1 MRKKPD
7 QGIKNIDSSQNA
19 QSKPFV
25 SALMLV
31 CAAGIFSTPA
41 VAQSPLEEVVVTAQR
56 REQSIQDI
64 PYNISAYSD
73 EYIKS
78 ARAFSISD
86 ISRLVPGLS
95 YKEQGGAFRSSRNT
109 FVLRGLNAN
118 DSRLL
123 FGSDV
128 SSGAVSM
135 YFGETPVFFPLVI
148 KDIERVEVLRGPQG
162 TLYGSGSLG
171 GTIRFIP
178 KAADFDGFSMDANV
192 HLDSMWESDELGYG
206 GDVAVNI
213 PLVEDTLALRLVG
226 SWDDLGGF
234 VDGVGLVQRDS
245 NGVPVPSVAG
255 DLASGYVLAP
265 EEDTNDTQSHMIR
278 ANLHWVPSDA
288 VDVQLSYLNQKT
300 EVDDFSG
307 VNPGYAGG
315 LFDSSLAHP
324 IGSTYPNANGC
335 NGGVAFAATFLANK
349 PCLGAG
355 GNTLYANS
363 GVMIPDVGNYEHSI
377 FSKSPGESEVD
388 LFSAEVSIDLGFASV
403 SSSTSYSEVS
413 YFSTPDLSGFD
424 FTVRAPGGTS
434 FATLNGF
441 YPRAASLTAIIDDTE
456 RFTQEIRL
464 ISNGDNKIDY
474 VVGAYY
480 EDRETYNLSRNRLP
494 GLSEFDTTVNVASFG
509 FPLGRNN
516 ATHPDITFQEERL
529 YEFEDIAVFGELTL
543 HVTDQWQ
550 ITGGIRAFWQ
560 EFSNTFDTL
569 IPFCGLFCSS
579 PGQPNFF
586 LGGTTITDERRDFED
601 QIFKV
606 NTSYDINDDMMAYFT
621 WAEGFRHGG
630 ANALP
635 TGGLQASLEER
646 LVFEPDTAT
655 NWEIGLKG
663 ALSENMHYSIAAFL
677 VEWDKFQFEFFT
689 NPGFRT
695 TLNGDEAQTKGI
707 ELELNGHAGDG
718 LTYNFGYSYVD
729 AELTKDFTRQDYLFG
744 DATPVVDIVAGLD
757 GDPLPSVPDHT
768 FTFSLDYLQPLKMN
782 NWSLAYHVDGKYASE
797 TQSMFNP
804 NINFGRDFFEID
816 SYAVFN
822 ASIALDS
829 NDNWTASLFVRN
841 IGNEQNLSA
850 GNTEAASG
858 STHQYYFSLRPRT
871 IGLSFSYRYN

>member
-1 MRKKPD
+1 MKLNL
-7 QGIKNIDSSQNA
+7 GASNTNSSQNTQLKPFTVTLMLACMVCVFSPPALA
-19 QSKPFV
+19 QSV
-25 SALMLV
+25 
-31 CAAGIFSTPA
+31 
-41 VAQSPLEEVVVTAQR
+41 LEEVLVTAQR
-56 REQSIQDI
+56 REQSVQDI

-73 EYIKS
+73 EYINS
-78 ARAFSISD
+78 ARAFSLSD
-86 ISRLVPGLS
+86 VSRLVPGLS

-135 YFGETPVFFPLVI
+135 YFGESPVFFPMI
-148 KDIERVEVLRGPQG
+148 MKDIERVEVLRGPQG

-178 KAADFDGFSMDANV
+178 KAADFDGFSMEANM

-206 GDVAVNI
+206 GDVVFNI
-213 PLVEDTLALRLVG
+213 PLLEDTLALRLVG

-234 VDGVGLVQRDS
+234 VDGVGLVQHDS
-245 NGVPVPSVAG
+245 NGVAIPRVAG

-265 EEDTNDTQSHMIR
+265 EEDTNDSQSHMIR
-278 ANLHWVPSDA
+278 ANLHWVPTDKI
-288 VDVQLSYLNQKT
+288 DVQLSYTNQKT

-307 VNPGYAGG
+307 VNPDYEGG
-315 LFDSSLAHP
+315 LFDSSLANP
-324 IGSTYPNANGC
+324 PGSTVPSPNGC
-335 NGGVAFAATFLANK
+335 NGGVAYSASFFANQ
-349 PCLGAG
+349 PCLGPG
-355 GNTLYANS
+355 GNTLYPNS
-363 GVMIPDVGNYEHSI
+363 GAIFPDVGNWEHSI
-377 FSKSPGESEVD
+377 FRKSPSESKAD
-388 LFSAEVSIDLGFASV
+388 IFSAEVNIDLGFAEV
-403 SSSTSYSEVS
+403 SSSTSYSEVNF
-413 YFSTPDLSGFD
+413 FSTPDLSGFD

-434 FATLNGF
+434 FAALNGF
-441 YPRAASLTAIIDDTE
+441 YPRASSLTSITDDTE

-464 ISNGDNKIDY
+464 VSSGDNKIDY
-474 VVGAYY
+474 AVGAYY
-480 EDRETYNLSRNRLP
+480 EDRETYNLSRNTNP
-494 GLSEFDTTVNVASFG
+494 GISEFDMTVNVASFG

-516 ATHPDITFQEERL
+516 ATHPDFTFQEERVF
-529 YEFEDIAVFGELTL
+529 EFEDIALFGEMTW
-543 HVTDQWQ
+543 HVNEKWQ

-560 EFSNTFDTL
+560 EFSNSFDTL

-579 PGQPNFF
+579 PGQPNFL
-586 LGGTTITDERRDFED
+586 LGGTTVVEKRDFED

-606 NTSYDINDDMMAYFT
+606 NTSYNISDDMMAYFT

-635 TGGLQASLEER
+635 TGGLQASIPER
-646 LVFEPDTAT
+646 LTFEPDTAT

-663 ALSENMHYSIAAFL
+663 TLSENINYSIAAFFI
-677 VEWDKFQFEFFT
+677 EWDKFQFEFFT

-695 TLNGDEAQTKGI
+695 TLNGEEAETKGI
-707 ELELNGHAGDG
+707 ELQLDGNVGEG
-718 LTYNFGYSYVD
+718 LTYNIGYSFVD
-729 AELTKDFTRQDYLFG
+729 AELTKDFTAQDFLFG
-744 DATPVVDIVAGLD
+744 DATPIVDIVAASD

-768 FTFSLDYLQPLKMN
+768 FTFSLDYLQPLEMN
-782 NWSLAYHVDGKYASE
+782 NWSLIYHVDGKYASE
-797 TQSMFNP
+797 TQSMFNQ

-822 ASIALDS
+822 ASIELES
-829 NDNWTASLFVRN
+829 NKNWSASLFMRN

-858 STHQYYFSLRPRT
+858 STHQYFFSLRPRT
-871 IGLSFSYRYN
+871 IGLSLNYRYN